1 MNENKVTLDALQQE
15 AVFSHFFAIC
25 RIPHNSHEEK
35 NLSDAIWAWAK
46 AKGLAV
52 WQDER
57 NNLLLRRKAAP
68 DARHKPGLIMQAH
81 MDMVCEKAPHV
92 VHDFKKDPL
101 ILEVSGDLLGTGG
114 RTTLGADDG
123 IGVALGLTIMENP
136 PASHPEL
143 ELLLTTD
150 EEDTFSGAA
159 AVDFSRIHGRQ
170 LLNLDHVREGQA
182 IVGSAGGMGV
192 LCQKY
197 VQLEAVQK
205 RDRFICL
212 SIGGMVG
219 GHSGEDIHRGR
230 GSAISL
236 LGRWLD
242 VAGKTAPFRLAL
254 LKGGTFRL
262 AIAREAK
269 AVIAVDGGVETAVV
283 EALESAKNHI
293 LAEYKIIN
301 PEMKMHI
308 NTSSIGRT
316 SVISARDSQ
325 LTTAFLLLAPQG
337 ILEME
342 GLDHFC
348 VRSSANLGELTF
360 DEAKKCVTGIIELRS
375 SATKGAEAMY
385 GKIEALMHLVEGSCS
400 PFNPYPA
407 WPYRK
412 KSSLQEK
419 IMKTYETLGQGPLL
433 VTPVHS
439 GLECGFFV
447 DACPDLDCVSM
458 GPDTFDL
465 HSPQESLSISSTFRV
480 EHFLREL
487 IKELAK

>member
-1 MNENKVTLDALQQE
+1 MNQNKMSLDTLQKE
-15 AVFSHFFAIC
+15 AVFSHFFALC

-35 NLSDAIWAWAK
+35 NLSDAIWTWAK
-46 AKGLAV
+46 AKGMAV

-57 NNLLLRRKAAP
+57 NNLLLRRDASP
-68 DARHKPGLIMQAH
+68 DARQKPGLIMQAH

-92 VHDFKKDPL
+92 VHDFQKDPL
-101 ILEVSGDLLGTGG
+101 VLEVSGDLLGTGG

-123 IGVALGLTIMENP
+123 IGVALGLAIMEHP

-170 LLNLDHVREGQA
+170 LLNLDHAREGQA

-192 LCQKY
+192 CCQKY
-197 VQLEAVQK
+197 VQLESVQK
-205 RDRFICL
+205 EDRFICL
-212 SIGGMVG
+212 SIDGMVG

-236 LGRWLD
+236 LGRWLEA
-242 VAGKTAPFRLAL
+242 AGKTAPFRLAQ

-262 AIAREAK
+262 AIAREAR
-269 AVIAVDGGVETAVV
+269 AVIAVDKVVEPAVV
-283 EALESAKNHI
+283 ETLESARNHI
-293 LAEYKIIN
+293 LSEYKETN
-301 PEMKMHI
+301 PEMRMHI
-308 NTSSIGRT
+308 EATSIDRI
-316 SVISARDSQ
+316 SVISARDSK

-360 DEAKKCVTGIIELRS
+360 DEKKKCVKGMIELRS
-375 SATKGAEAMY
+375 SATMGAEAMY
-385 GKIEALMHLVEGSCS
+385 GKIEALMHLVEGSCTTFS
-400 PFNPYPA
+400 PYPA

-412 KSSLQEK
+412 KSSLREK
-419 IMKTYETLGQGPLL
+419 VRKTYETLGQGALL
-433 VTPVHS
+433 VTPVHC
-439 GLECGFFV
+439 GLECGFFAA
-447 DACPDLDCVSM
+447 ACPDLDCVSM

-465 HSPQESLSISSTFRV
+465 HSPQESLSISSTLRV

-487 IKELAK
+487 IKELAR

>member
-1 MNENKVTLDALQQE
+1 
-15 AVFSHFFAIC
+15 
-25 RIPHNSHEEK
+25 
-35 NLSDAIWAWAK
+35 
-46 AKGLAV
+46 
-52 WQDER
+52 
-57 NNLLLRRKAAP
+57 
-68 DARHKPGLIMQAH
+68 
-81 MDMVCEKAPHV
+81 
-92 VHDFKKDPL
+92 
-101 ILEVSGDLLGTGG
+101 
-114 RTTLGADDG
+114 
-123 IGVALGLTIMENP
+123 
-136 PASHPEL
+136 
-143 ELLLTTD
+143 
-150 EEDTFSGAA
+150 
-159 AVDFSRIHGRQ
+159 
-170 LLNLDHVREGQA
+170 
-182 IVGSAGGMGV
+182 MGV

-230 GSAISL
+230 ESAISL

-242 VAGKTAPFRLAL
+242 VAGKPAPFRLAL

-465 HSPQESLSISSTFRV
+465 HSPKESLSISSTFRV